1 MSYIRTIRLTPHQAK
16 DLKHMG
22 FVLVLVRL
30 FCGEFDEYQVFV
42 K

>member
-1 MSYIRTIRLTPHQAK
+1 MTLIRTMKLTPHQAK

-22 FVLVLVRL
+22 FILLLVKL
-30 FCGEFDEYQVFV
+30 FCGEVDEYQVFV